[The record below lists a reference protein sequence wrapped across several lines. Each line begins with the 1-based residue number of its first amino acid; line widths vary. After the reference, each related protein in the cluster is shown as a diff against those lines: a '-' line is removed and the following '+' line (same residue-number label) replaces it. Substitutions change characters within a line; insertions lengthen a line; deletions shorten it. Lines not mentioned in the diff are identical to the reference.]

1 MLTLNSYLWDPDT
14 YLYEGDLFSIRWY
27 SVLFALGFIIG
38 RFLVVGAY
46 KREKKYDTTV
56 DLQMLYMVFG
66 ILIGSR
72 IGHVIFYEPEILS
85 RGVQELFFFWKG
97 GLASHGAAIGI
108 LSGMALYSYKIVFKD
123 FKIHIKDRLRRGYNY
138 LQVMDRMIIAVAIGC
153 ALIRMGNF
161 FNSETIGLQTQSN
174 YGVLFVNPAEDR
186 IKDQLPFVK
195 NVSFE
200 ETGEFYKVGQPYL
213 NTKIFFDN
221 EQYKEERI
229 KNSVEKTLSYILPD
243 KVFTNSSVF
252 NPNQGKVKHQFKR
265 SESQF
270 YLELSSVGVYRHP
283 AQLYES
289 LNYFLIG
296 IIMFLILK
304 KYKIKLR
311 HGSLLA
317 FFFITAFA
325 GRFILEYF
333 KENQVKNELFQLNNI
348 LGISLNLG
356 QLLSIPFVV
365 CGIYFFIRN
374 TKKNPFLITKKLK

>member
-174 YGVLFVNPAEDR
+174 YGVLVVNPAEDR
-186 IKDQLPFVK
+186 IKDQLPFVN

>member
-356 QLLSIPFVV
+356 QLLSIPFVI

-374 TKKNPFLITKKLK
+374 TKKNPFLITKNLK

>member
-1 MLTLNSYLWDPDT
+1 MKIMLKSSSYLWDPDI
-14 YLYEGDLFSIRWY
+14 YLYEGDIFSVRWY
-27 SVLFALGFIIG
+27 SVLFILGFIIG

-85 RGVQELFFFWKG
+85 RGIIEVLSFWKG

-108 LSGMALYSYKIVFKD
+108 LSGMAIYSFEVVVND
-123 FKIHIKDRLRRGYNY
+123 FRIKIKDRLRRGYNY

-153 ALIRMGNF
+153 SLIRMGNF
-161 FNSETIGLQTQSN
+161 VNSETIGLQTQNS
-174 YGVLFVNPAEDR
+174 YGVLFVNPIEER
-186 IKDQLPFVK
+186 IKNQLPFVK
-195 NVSFE
+195 KVSFE
-200 ETGEFYKVGQPYL
+200 ETGKFYKNGQPFL

-221 EQYKEERI
+221 EEYKETRI
-229 KNSVEKTLSYILPD
+229 KNSIQKSLNYLHPQNVYS
-243 KVFTNSSVF
+243 NSTVI
-252 NPNQGKVKHQFKR
+252 NPYKDEVKYQFKR
-265 SESQF
+265 NTSDF
-270 YLELSSVGVYRHP
+270 YMEYETVGVYRHP

-289 LNYFLIG
+289 LTYLIIG
-296 IIMFLILK
+296 IIMFIILK
-304 KYKIKLR
+304 KYQLNLR

-317 FFFITAFA
+317 FFFISAFL

-333 KENQVKNELFQLNNI
+333 KENQISNELYKLNNL
-348 LGISLNLG
+348 LGLNLNLG

-365 CGIYFFIRN
+365 FGVYLFLRN
-374 TKKNPFLITKKLK
+374 IKKDPFLS

>member
-1 MLTLNSYLWDPDT
+1 MKIMLKSSSYLWDPDI
-14 YLYEGDLFSIRWY
+14 YLYEGDIFSVRWY
-27 SVLFALGFIIG
+27 SVLFILGFIIG

-85 RGVQELFFFWKG
+85 RGIIEVLSFWKG

-108 LSGMALYSYKIVFKD
+108 LSGMAIYSFKVVVND
-123 FKIHIKDRLRRGYNY
+123 FRIKIKDRLRRGYNY

-153 ALIRMGNF
+153 SLIRMGNF
-161 FNSETIGLQTQSN
+161 VNSETIGLQTHNS
-174 YGVLFVNPAEDR
+174 YGVLFVNPTEER
-186 IKDQLPFVK
+186 IKNQLPFVK
-195 NVSFE
+195 KVSFE
-200 ETGEFYKVGQPYL
+200 ETGKFYKNGQPFL

-221 EQYKEERI
+221 EEYKETRI
-229 KNSVEKTLSYILPD
+229 KNSIKKSLNYLHPQNVYS
-243 KVFTNSSVF
+243 NSTVI
-252 NPNQGKVKHQFKR
+252 NPYKDEVKYQFKR
-265 SESQF
+265 NISDF
-270 YLELSSVGVYRHP
+270 YIEYETVGIYRHP

-289 LNYFLIG
+289 LTYLIIG
-296 IIMFLILK
+296 IIMFIILK
-304 KYKIKLR
+304 KYQLNLR

-317 FFFITAFA
+317 FFFISAFL

-333 KENQVKNELFQLNNI
+333 KENQINNELYKLNNL
-348 LGISLNLG
+348 LGLNLNLG

-365 CGIYFFIRN
+365 FGVYLFLRN
-374 TKKNPFLITKKLK
+374 IKKDPFLS

>member
-1 MLTLNSYLWDPDT
+1 
-14 YLYEGDLFSIRWY
+14 
-27 SVLFALGFIIG
+27 
-38 RFLVVGAY
+38 
-46 KREKKYDTTV
+46 
-56 DLQMLYMVFG
+56 
-66 ILIGSR
+66 
-72 IGHVIFYEPEILS
+72 
-85 RGVQELFFFWKG
+85 
-97 GLASHGAAIGI
+97 
-108 LSGMALYSYKIVFKD
+108 
-123 FKIHIKDRLRRGYNY
+123 
-138 LQVMDRMIIAVAIGC
+138 MDRMIIAVAIGC

-229 KNSVEKTLSYILPD
+229 KNSVEKTLSYILPN

-252 NPNQGKVKHQFKR
+252 NPKQGKVKHQFKR

-356 QLLSIPFVV
+356 QFLS
-365 CGIYFFIRN
+365 
-374 TKKNPFLITKKLK
+374 

>member
-1 MLTLNSYLWDPDT
+1 MKIMLKSSSYLWDPDI
-14 YLYEGDLFSIRWY
+14 YLYEGDIFSVRWY
-27 SVLFALGFIIG
+27 SVLFILGFIIG

-85 RGVQELFFFWKG
+85 RGIIEVLSFWKG

-108 LSGMALYSYKIVFKD
+108 LSGMAIYSFEVVVND
-123 FKIHIKDRLRRGYNY
+123 FRIKIKDRLRRGYNY

-153 ALIRMGNF
+153 SLIRMGNF
-161 FNSETIGLQTQSN
+161 VNSETIGLQTQNS
-174 YGVLFVNPAEDR
+174 YGVLFVNPIEER
-186 IKDQLPFVK
+186 IKNQLPFVK
-195 NVSFE
+195 KVSFE
-200 ETGEFYKVGQPYL
+200 ETGKFYKNGQPFL

-221 EQYKEERI
+221 EEYKETRI
-229 KNSVEKTLSYILPD
+229 KNSIQKSLNYLHPQNVYS
-243 KVFTNSSVF
+243 NSTVI
-252 NPNQGKVKHQFKR
+252 NPYKDEVKYQFKR
-265 SESQF
+265 NASDF
-270 YLELSSVGVYRHP
+270 YMEYETVGVYRHP

-289 LNYFLIG
+289 LTYLIIG
-296 IIMFLILK
+296 IVMFIILK
-304 KYKIKLR
+304 KYQLNLR

-317 FFFITAFA
+317 FFFISAFL

-333 KENQVKNELFQLNNI
+333 KENQINNELYKLNDFLSLN
-348 LGISLNLG
+348 LNLG

-365 CGIYFFIRN
+365 FGVYLFFRN
-374 TKKNPFLITKKLK
+374 IKKNPFIS

>member
-1 MLTLNSYLWDPDT
+1 MKIMLKSSSYLWDPDV

-27 SVLFALGFIIG
+27 SVLFILGFIIG

-56 DLQMLYMVFG
+56 DLQMLYMVLG

-72 IGHVIFYEPEILS
+72 LGHVIFYEPEIFS
-85 RGVQELFFFWKG
+85 KGIVEVFAFWKG

-108 LSGMALYSYKIVFKD
+108 LSGMAIYSFKVDFKD
-123 FKIHIKDRLRRGYNY
+123 FRIQIKDRLRRGYNY

-161 FNSETIGLQTQSN
+161 FNSETIGLQTQSS
-174 YGVLFVNPAEDR
+174 YGVLFVNPSKER
-186 IKDQLPFVK
+186 IKSQLPFVK
-195 NVSFE
+195 KVSFY
-200 ETGEFYKVGQPYL
+200 ETGVFYKVGQPLL

-221 EQYKEERI
+221 EEYKEDRI
-229 KNSVEKTLSYILPD
+229 KESVKKTLINLHPE
-243 KVFTNSSVF
+243 KVYANSSII
-252 NPNQGKVKHQFKR
+252 NPFKGQVKYTFKR
-265 SESQF
+265 NNSDFFME
-270 YLELSSVGVYRHP
+270 YETVGVYRHP

-289 LNYFLIG
+289 LTYLIIG
-296 IIMFLILK
+296 IIMFIILK
-304 KYKIKLR
+304 KYQLSLR

-317 FFFITAFA
+317 FFFISAFL

-333 KENQVKNELFQLNNI
+333 KENQINNELYKLNDLLSLN
-348 LGISLNLG
+348 LNLG

-365 CGIYFFIRN
+365 FGVYLFFRN
-374 TKKNPFLITKKLK
+374 IKKNPFIS

>member
-1 MLTLNSYLWDPDT
+1 MLTLSSYLWDPDI

-229 KNSVEKTLSYILPD
+229 KNSVEKTLSYILPN

-252 NPNQGKVKHQFKR
+252 NPKQGKVKHQFKR

-304 KYKIKLR
+304 KYKMKLR

-365 CGIYFFIRN
+365 YGIYFFIRN
-374 TKKNPFLITKKLK
+374 IKKNPFLINY

>member
-1 MLTLNSYLWDPDT
+1 MKIMLKSSSYLWDPDV
-14 YLYEGDLFSIRWY
+14 YLYEGDMFSVRWY
-27 SVLFALGFIIG
+27 SVLFILGFIIG

-72 IGHVIFYEPEILS
+72 LGHVIFYEPEIFS
-85 RGVQELFFFWKG
+85 RGIVEVFAFWKG

-108 LSGMALYSYKIVFKD
+108 LTGMAIYSFKVDFKD
-123 FKIHIKDRLRRGYNY
+123 FRIQIKDRLRRGYNY

-174 YGVLFVNPAEDR
+174 YGVLFVNPSEER
-186 IKDQLPFVK
+186 IKSQLPFVK
-195 NVSFE
+195 KVSFE
-200 ETGEFYKVGQPYL
+200 ETGRFYKNGQPFL

-221 EQYKEERI
+221 EEYKETRI
-229 KNSVEKTLSYILPD
+229 KNSIQKSINYLHPQYVYS
-243 KVFTNSSVF
+243 NSTVI
-252 NPNQGKVKHQFKR
+252 NPYKDEVKYQFER
-265 SESQF
+265 NNSDF
-270 YLELSSVGVYRHP
+270 YMEYETVGVYRHP

-289 LNYFLIG
+289 LTYLIIG
-296 IIMFLILK
+296 IVMFIILK
-304 KYKIKLR
+304 KYQLNLR

-317 FFFITAFA
+317 FFFIYAFL

-333 KENQVKNELFQLNNI
+333 KENQINNELYKLNN
-348 LGISLNLG
+348 LLSLNLNLG

-365 CGIYFFIRN
+365 FGVYLFIRN
-374 TKKNPFLITKKLK
+374 IKKNPFIS

>member
-1 MLTLNSYLWDPDT
+1 MKIMLKSSSYLWDPDI
-14 YLYEGDLFSIRWY
+14 YLYEGDIFSVRWY
-27 SVLFALGFIIG
+27 SVLFILGFITG

-85 RGVQELFFFWKG
+85 RGIIEVLSFWKG

-108 LSGMALYSYKIVFKD
+108 LSGMAIYSFKVVVND
-123 FKIHIKDRLRRGYNY
+123 FRIKVKDRLRRGYNY

-153 ALIRMGNF
+153 SLIRMGNF
-161 FNSETIGLQTQSN
+161 VNSETIGLQTQNS
-174 YGVLFVNPAEDR
+174 YGVLFVNPTEER
-186 IKDQLPFVK
+186 IKNQLPFVK
-195 NVSFE
+195 KVSFE
-200 ETGEFYKVGQPYL
+200 ETGKFYKNGQPFL

-221 EQYKEERI
+221 EEYKETRI
-229 KNSVEKTLSYILPD
+229 KNSIQKSINYLHPQYVYS
-243 KVFTNSSVF
+243 NSTVI
-252 NPNQGKVKHQFKR
+252 NPYKDELKYQFER
-265 SESQF
+265 NNSDF
-270 YLELSSVGVYRHP
+270 YMEYETVGVYRHP

-289 LNYFLIG
+289 LTYLIIG
-296 IIMFLILK
+296 IIMFIILK
-304 KYKIKLR
+304 KYQLNLR

-317 FFFITAFA
+317 FFFISAFL

-333 KENQVKNELFQLNNI
+333 KENQINNELYKLNNL
-348 LGISLNLG
+348 LGLNLNLG

-365 CGIYFFIRN
+365 FGVYLFLRN
-374 TKKNPFLITKKLK
+374 IKKDPFLS